1 MFGAEYDL
9 LLKRKIQEEIQ
20 QGERPRYLYRYC
32 SLDERLQKSLAESY
46 LWFSNLLDF
55 NDPYEGK
62 MSHPERYSDC
72 DIWSFA
78 NDRFSHPQSAKPLV
92 DASHEERVNILNEA
106 TCVMLHETK
115 VCCFSEVP
123 DNILM
128 WSHYAKS
135 HTGVC
140 LKFDLTVPCD
150 TFDFPLKVI
159 YQKHYMMCN
168 IFQDVEETIQ
178 QLIQTKSDLWS
189 YEQEVRIVKIHET
202 ANKIQFPNDAL
213 VGVIFGCRTDSA
225 KKRLLMNLLG
235 MNKQYA
241 HCVVDEKEYKLNI
254 EQVAS

>member
-1 MFGAEYDL
+1 MFGAECDL

-32 SLDERLQKSLAESY
+32 SLDERLLLSLSESY

-62 MSHPERYSDC
+62 MSHPEMYSDL
-72 DIWSFA
+72 DIWNFA
-78 NDRFSHPQSAKPLV
+78 NYRFSHPQSVKPLV
-92 DASHEERVNILNEA
+92 NASHEERVNMLNEA
-106 TCVMLHETK
+106 TRAMLNETR

-140 LKFDLTVPCD
+140 LKFDLTIPCD

-159 YQKHYMMCN
+159 YQEHYMICD
-168 IFQDVEETIQ
+168 IFQNVEEKIQ

-213 VGVIFGCRTDSA
+213 VGVIFGCRTDHA
-225 KKRLLMNLLG
+225 EKRLLMNLLG
-235 MNKQYA
+235 ANMQYA

-254 EQVAS
+254 EYGAN